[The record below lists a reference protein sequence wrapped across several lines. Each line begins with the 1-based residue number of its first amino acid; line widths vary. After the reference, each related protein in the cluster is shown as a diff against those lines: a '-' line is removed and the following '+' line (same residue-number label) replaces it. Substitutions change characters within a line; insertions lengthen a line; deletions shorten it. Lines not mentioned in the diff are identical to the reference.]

1 MATTRKKA
9 SSRNDLLMGP
19 VLGLRPATADA
30 PTLWRITV
38 LIVIRADAAQPT
50 LTVDGKADSAAPR
63 VLRKTNDA
71 QVLRYAMPVKQS
83 AEEQVI
89 TYSFGDNA
97 QWRFIVPAAGQ
108 TPRFTYV
115 SCNGFSSVKVIKDLQ
130 HDASNVWSDLITN
143 HDGALLKAH
152 ESDWDEHQAWV
163 DSTLFQK
170 GTPLRFHAMLMGG
183 DQIYMDSIWEDMEA
197 LKTWSN
203 LPVADQPGVA
213 VSATLADEIERYY
226 FGLYIDRWRY
236 ARGKAPWP
244 ANAYDGTLDDACA
257 FATIPSLIMWDD
269 HDIFDGWGSYSP
281 ELQASPV
288 FRALFAAA
296 RRNFWVYQLQMPEE
310 LLPPQTLPDQP
321 TRLPRFDPIDW
332 DALVKQDP
340 LAPAFLPHQ
349 PGFSHAGVF
358 GSLAILIPDLRSE
371 RSQLQ
376 VIGEATWD
384 AMTQWLTTLPDT
396 VEHLLFISSVPVAHP
411 KIRIAEAVYSFGLL
425 REHVTKSLSDDIHD
439 HWSNDD
445 HEGQRKRLVRNL
457 VAFADGPRKRRV
469 TMVSGDVHVA
479 AWGIIEANGAA
490 GNNARR
496 LNQLTSSAV
505 VHPAPSGVAD
515 FFFLFYMEQNAKAG
529 ETIDT
534 EHRLQMMELPGAGM
548 RLAPRRNWL
557 AIELDEPARR
567 LWATWR
573 LEQDKGFSSH
583 MLAVHPAQAAA
594 ADDGAP

>member
-1 MATTRKKA
+1 MATKKKA
-9 SSRNDLLMGP
+9 SSQNDLLMGP
-19 VLGLRPATADA
+19 LLGLRPSTPDA
-30 PTLWRITV
+30 PTLWRVTV
-38 LIVIRADAAQPT
+38 LIVIRADAAPPT
-50 LTVDGKADSAAPR
+50 LTVNGNADPAAPR
-63 VLRKTNDA
+63 VLRKTKDA
-71 QVLRYAMPVKQS
+71 QVLRYAMPITQS
-83 AEEQVI
+83 AHEQVV
-89 TYSFGDNA
+89 TYSFGGNA
-97 QWRFIVPAAGQ
+97 NWRFIVPAAGQ

-115 SCNGFSSVKVIKDLQ
+115 SCNGFSSATVIKDLQ
-130 HDASNVWSDLITN
+130 HAASNVWADLITN
-143 HDGALLKAH
+143 HDATLLQAH
-152 ESDWDEHQAWV
+152 KLDWDEHQAWV
-163 DSTLFQK
+163 DSTLFQQ
-170 GTPLRFHAMLMGG
+170 GIPLRFHAMLMGG
-183 DQIYMDSIWEDMEA
+183 DQIYMDSIWDDIET

-213 VSATLADEIERYY
+213 VSAQLADDIERYY
-226 FGLYIDRWRY
+226 FELYINRWRY
-236 ARGKAPWP
+236 ARGTTSWP
-244 ANAYDGTLDDACA
+244 GNAYDGTLDGACA
-257 FATIPSLIMWDD
+257 FATIPTLIMWDD

-288 FRALFAAA
+288 FRALYAAA
-296 RRNFWVYQLQMPEE
+296 RRNFWVYQLQMPDE
-310 LLPPQTLPDQP
+310 LLPPQPLPDQP

-332 DALVKQDP
+332 DALAKQDP
-340 LAPAFLPHQ
+340 LAPAFLAGQ

-358 GSLAILIPDLRSE
+358 GSLAILIPDLRTE

-384 AMTQWLTTLPDT
+384 AMTQWLTTLPNT

-411 KIRIAEAVYSFGLL
+411 KIRLAELIYSFGVL

-457 VAFADGPRKRRV
+457 IDFADGSRKRRV

-479 AWGIIEANGAA
+479 TWGIIEANDAA
-490 GNNARR
+490 TNNARR

-515 FFFLFYMEQNAKAG
+515 FFFLSYMEHNAKAG

-548 RLAPRRNWL
+548 RLVPRRNWL
-557 AIELDEPARR
+557 AIELDEPSKR

-573 LEQDKGFSSH
+573 LEQEKGFSSH
-583 MLAVHPAQAAA
+583 MLAVHPARAAA
-594 ADDGAP
+594 GDDGVR